1 MIIMFPRTGIF
12 LSTVGLLAA
21 GVAPLTAQAA
31 SPAASVPMTALYPAE
46 TDYARVA
53 DELTGLIRQAGTPS
67 ANDKQQLHAAML
79 LQLIRTTGAEVMNA
93 FAASSPEKA
102 AFLQAFTTDDEW
114 LETYLSAGLVPYQTE
129 VGLDVLFRIWQ
140 SEKGDVKNKPLAC
153 ACASAWGGGET
164 WQKPNILTTDPAHH
178 NPVWRYNYFQEKAAQ
193 GVLHPNYKNLKT
205 WELRFVVGIPQQ
217 DWEDESYTWAFENI
231 NLPWDQYGNACWA
244 GEYTDPSKFGDN
256 VQSGEYHYPYSE
268 MSWAQATHLN
278 GGVCGSLSRLGV
290 LACMAHGI
298 PAYAVGQPGHCA
310 YAYRLERGKWLG
322 GFGGPDGNM
331 HNYIF
336 GKSAPTSYRL
346 METVFGDD
354 TAIAAAYRE
363 SFIAEALAAAGRTD
377 DAVAAWKRAL
387 KLSPKHP
394 FFRAALHKLL
404 LAQGMSPDAAYDYL
418 KDVLPLYDNQGM
430 SGVEMAAD
438 LMPLIERMNDAQKI
452 ELFMMMH
459 RNIATTRVQW
469 AVNDPGFSAPQ
480 MAVLSSDA
488 VREKFLGDI
497 FALHMSEG
505 DGTVFGLL
513 LEWAVK
519 EYVDKGQTDFFG
531 RAFAAA
537 AAKGNPL
544 AGGADEERV
553 KKMTAAYGKA
563 IVAAEQAKSVPA
575 FRTLTESALTALKP
589 VNKEKG
595 VIAHPDAVPGTPA
608 ACSLFRISTND
619 NIDTP
624 ALHASLMT
632 PQGGFCCTKREQKP
646 TLIAD
651 LEKPATMT
659 GCIIRKASF
668 NQERMKKATVYTS
681 ADGATWFPRATTDNM
696 PEEWAVTFPV
706 DTAGKHVK
714 VEFDNGNNA
723 DFAHITH
730 FVIYTK

>member
-1 MIIMFPRTGIF
+1 M
-12 LSTVGLLAA
+12 LAA
-21 GVAPLTAQAA
+21 TAAPLTAHAAATPAPAAVVQGGLPAAVSQAVNAGDYQAA
-31 SPAASVPMTALYPAE
+31 EQALLAALRTGDVTPADPA
-46 TDYARVA
+46 V
-53 DELTGLIRQAGTPS
+53 
-67 ANDKQQLHAAML
+67 LHAAML
-79 LQLIRTTGAEVMNA
+79 LQVIQTTGAEVMTA
-93 FAASSPEKA
+93 FAAASPEQA
-102 AFLQAFTTDDEW
+102 AFLRAFAEDAEW
-114 LETYLSAGLVPYQTE
+114 QEIYLSCGLVPYQTP
-129 VGLDVLFRIWQ
+129 VGMDVLCRIWQ
-140 SEKGDVKNKPLAC
+140 AEKGAVKNKPLAV

-164 WQKPNILTTDPAHH
+164 WQHPNILTTDPANH
-178 NPVWRYNYFQEKAAQ
+178 NPVWRYQYFQEKAAQ
-193 GVLHPNYKNLKT
+193 GVLHPNYPNLKA

-217 DWEDESYTWAFENI
+217 DWEDGSYTWAFENI

-256 VQSGEYHYPYSE
+256 VQSGEYHFPYSDI
-268 MSWAQATHLN
+268 SWAEATQLN

-346 METVFGDD
+346 MEAVFADD
-354 TAIAAAYRE
+354 ATIARAYRE
-363 SFIAEALAAAGRTD
+363 SFAATALTAAGRPQEALAAWR
-377 DAVAAWKRAL
+377 KAL
-387 KLSPKHP
+387 EQAPLHP
-394 FFRAALHKLL
+394 FFRAAYHKLL
-404 LAQGMSPDAAYDYL
+404 LEQGLTPDAAYAYL
-418 KDVLPLYDNQGM
+418 KETLPLYDNQGM
-430 SGVEMAAD
+430 SCINMSED
-438 LMPLIERMNDAQKI
+438 LMPLIARMSDEQQI
-452 ELFMMMH
+452 ELYLLMH
-459 RNIATTRVQW
+459 RNIAHTNVQW
-469 AVNDPGFSAPQ
+469 AVNDPGFCAPQ
-480 MAVLSSDA
+480 MANLSSDA
-488 VREKFLGDI
+488 VREKFLGDV
-497 FALHMSEG
+497 FAMHMAEG

-519 EYVDKGQTDFFG
+519 EYVEKGQTDFFG

-537 AAKGNPL
+537 ASKGSPL
-544 AGGADEERV
+544 SSGADEEKV
-553 KKMTAAYGKA
+553 KKMAGAYGKA

-575 FRTLTESALTALKP
+575 FRTLTQSAIAALHP

-595 VIAHPDAVPGTPA
+595 QLANPTAVPGKPA

-624 ALHASLMT
+624 VLHPSLMT
-632 PQGGFCCTKREQKP
+632 PAGGFCCTKREAKP

-651 LEKPATMT
+651 LAAPATMT

-668 NQERMKKATVYTS
+668 NQDRMKKATVYTS

-696 PEEWAVTFPV
+696 PEEWAVIFPV

-714 VEFDNGNNA
+714 VEFDNGNTP

-730 FVIYTK
+730 FVIFTK